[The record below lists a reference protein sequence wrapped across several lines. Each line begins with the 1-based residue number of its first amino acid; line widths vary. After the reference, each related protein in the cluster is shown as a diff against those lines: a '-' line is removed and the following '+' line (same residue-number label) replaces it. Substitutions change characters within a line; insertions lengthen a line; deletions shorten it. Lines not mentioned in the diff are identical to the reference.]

1 MGQLKIDRRGFI
13 ASALAGGAGLL
24 VGVSIPSARASEPSS
39 TFAPNAFLRITT
51 DGQVTLALP
60 KTEMGQGVFTALT
73 MIVAEELEA
82 DPATI
87 VVEIPKGANGRFGKV
102 RQSTGGST
110 SIRECWLPMRS
121 AGAAARS
128 LLIEAAAQT
137 WGVSK
142 ESCIARL
149 GRVEHPAS
157 GRALAYG
164 DLAAAASRLPA
175 PEAPELKT
183 PSEFRL
189 IGRTVRRLDAPG
201 KVDGS
206 AVYGIDVKLR
216 GLKVAMIAICP
227 VVGGTLA
234 GADEAAALAT
244 PGVRHVVRL
253 RDALAVVADHTWA
266 ARKGLEAAAPRW
278 DEGPNA
284 GLSQA
289 KIIADLEAAAARS
302 GAEAARRGD
311 IERAMAS
318 AQRHIEAV
326 YHQPFLAH
334 APMEPMNCTV
344 HVRPDGCDLWLG
356 TQVPEKARDVAA
368 RAARLPVDK
377 VTVHNFLMGGGF
389 GRRLETDMVERAV
402 EIGKAAPYPV
412 KVIWSR
418 EEDIQ
423 HDLFRPYY
431 VDRISAG
438 LDDAGFPV
446 AWTHRIAG
454 SSIIA
459 RLYPQ
464 VFKGVDSDAVEGAV
478 KTAYRLPN
486 TLVEFVQQESPV
498 TTSWWRGVGPLRST
512 FVVESFVD
520 ELAHAAGMDPLEY
533 RLRLTDDAR
542 AQAVLRAAAARA
554 GWSAPVGKGVG
565 RGVALL
571 SAWDTYMAQVVE
583 VEVGEDLSP
592 VVRKVTAVVD
602 CGQVINPD
610 GVRAQVEGGIIFGLS
625 AALWGEITVAAGR
638 VEQSNFHDYRAMRIN
653 EAPKIDVHILESQAK
668 PGGMGEPPTAT
679 VFPALANAVCAATGV
694 RVRTLPVERALQAK
708 RA

>member
-1 MGQLKIDRRGFI
+1 
-13 ASALAGGAGLL
+13 
-24 VGVSIPSARASEPSS
+24 
-39 TFAPNAFLRITT
+39 
-51 DGQVTLALP
+51 
-60 KTEMGQGVFTALT
+60 
-73 MIVAEELEA
+73 
-82 DPATI
+82 
-87 VVEIPKGANGRFGKV
+87 
-102 RQSTGGST
+102 
-110 SIRECWLPMRS
+110 
-121 AGAAARS
+121 
-128 LLIEAAAQT
+128 
-137 WGVSK
+137 
-142 ESCIARL
+142 
-149 GRVEHPAS
+149 
-157 GRALAYG
+157 
-164 DLAAAASRLPA
+164 
-175 PEAPELKT
+175 
-183 PSEFRL
+183 
-189 IGRTVRRLDAPG
+189 
-201 KVDGS
+201 
-206 AVYGIDVKLR
+206 
-216 GLKVAMIAICP
+216 
-227 VVGGTLA
+227 
-234 GADEAAALAT
+234 
-244 PGVRHVVRL
+244 
-253 RDALAVVADHTWA
+253 
-266 ARKGLEAAAPRW
+266 
-278 DEGPNA
+278 
-284 GLSQA
+284 
-289 KIIADLEAAAARS
+289 
-302 GAEAARRGD
+302 
-311 IERAMAS
+311 
-318 AQRHIEAV
+318 
-326 YHQPFLAH
+326 
-334 APMEPMNCTV
+334 
-344 HVRPDGCDLWLG
+344 
-356 TQVPEKARDVAA
+356 
-368 RAARLPVDK
+368 

-478 KTAYRLPN
+478 KTVYRLPN

-592 VVRKVTAVVD
+592 VVRKITAVVD

-610 GVRAQVEGGIIFGLS
+610 GVRAQVEGGIIFGLG